1 MKILKK
7 SVKFCVILLLIT
19 PAFYSHASASD
30 ACQNVSEVTQ
40 DVTTSTCFQ
49 YVKGFLDGALLSDE
63 QIMKNIGED
72 ESSDFFDRAYKTRVG
87 KVRAGANV
95 PNTFL
100 ADFCLPDANATNEV
114 VMQVLEALKKVK
126 VKSEM
131 TEQMIYENIKREFP
145 CPRSL

>member
-7 SVKFCVILLLIT
+7 SGQLFIVMLLTT
-19 PAFYSHASASD
+19 PAYYSHASASD

-40 DVTTSTCFQ
+40 NVTTSTCFQ

-63 QIMKNIGED
+63 QIIKNIGED
-72 ESSDFFDRAYKTRVG
+72 ESSGFFDRAYKTRVG
-87 KVRAGANV
+87 KIRAGAKV

-100 ADFCLPDANATNEV
+100 ADFCLPETNATNEV
-114 VMQVLEALKKVK
+114 VMHVLEALKKIK

-145 CPRSL
+145 CARSL